1 MISTEINLRAKV
13 TSVLR
18 LKIPDAKG
26 TGWAQADVVRS
37 LLPEIA
43 VGGDDG
49 TGLTD
54 HGAASLTRRL
64 SPCDRRTSAR
74 SMRLIGRRTEVNDRT
89 TFRTT
94 FQANEKKRP
103 YDNAVM
109 NIK

>member
-1 MISTEINLRAKV
+1 MISTVINLRAKV

-18 LKIPDAKG
+18 LKIPDVNG
-26 TGWAQADVVRS
+26 TGWAQADVVRN

-43 VGGDDG
+43 GGGDDG

-74 SMRLIGRRTEVNDRT
+74 SMRLIGRRTEVKDRT

-94 FQANEKKRP
+94 FKLMKNKTLRQHG
-103 YDNAVM
+103 VM